1 MREKEAREER
11 TNLHTPSAKKTT
23 FLHISF
29 PLSLHVRIPP
39 VKIKPMIN
47 EELFMKK
54 KKRKNHLVF
63 SQVQL
68 LDKKRKIFGEKPCS
82 LSLFVLAFHN
92 VQFLL

>member
-54 KKRKNHLVF
+54 KKRE
-63 SQVQL
+63 
-68 LDKKRKIFGEKPCS
+68 KII
-82 LSLFVLAFHN
+82 
-92 VQFLL
+92 